1 MLVARGQDTT
11 GAEHALLLHSMAEVK
26 ARPNPNPNPNRNR
39 NRNRNLNRNRNRNP
53 NANPNPD
60 QVKDFAGANLPLAD
74 LPPVRVLEALGG

>member
-26 ARPNPNPNPNRNR
+26 ARPSPTPNRNRHRTPNPNP
-39 NRNRNLNRNRNRNP
+39 
-53 NANPNPD
+53 NPNPD

>member
-26 ARPNPNPNPNRNR
+26 
-39 NRNRNLNRNRNRNP
+39 
-53 NANPNPD
+53 
-60 QVKDFAGANLPLAD
+60 DFAGANLPLAD